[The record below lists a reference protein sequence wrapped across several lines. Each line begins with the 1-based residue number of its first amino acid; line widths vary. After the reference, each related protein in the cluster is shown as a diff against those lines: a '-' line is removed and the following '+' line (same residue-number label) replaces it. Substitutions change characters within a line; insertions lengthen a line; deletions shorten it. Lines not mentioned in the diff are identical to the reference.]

1 MGARRTQPPP
11 NQRSITVSQWIGTA
25 NQSYAPYA
33 MEELRRLIEGV
44 SFTQLSAGEVF
55 LMNSPQGREETLQA
69 IHGQEPIF
77 LRHVQPVDRMIG
89 ITGNANDLE
98 QLSDMV
104 RNAVL
109 TFQHKRVAVHIRRT
123 PKSEFVYSAA
133 DTKAVLDAVLDE
145 IGAEPVVQQPDV
157 IIAIYAAVNELYVG
171 FGTPSD
177 MLSDWPGG
185 AVRFQREEG
194 QVSRA
199 KFKLLEAERQFGL
212 QYAQFRNAL
221 DVGAAPGGWTSL
233 LLERGLRVTAI
244 DPAELHPSLM
254 EYPTLTYLKRNASE
268 VKLGA
273 DTFDLL
279 VCDMSWSPML
289 MCKLVLDLEPAL
301 KQGAAAIITV
311 KLMHRKPLQT
321 IRDVISR
328 LSTEFVLLKAKQ
340 LFHNREEITLYLQK
354 K

>member
-1 MGARRTQPPP
+1 M
-11 NQRSITVSQWIGTA
+11 SQWIGTA
-25 NQSYAPYA
+25 NQTYAPYA
-33 MEELRRLIEGV
+33 MEELRRLVDGV
-44 SFTQLSAGEVF
+44 TFTQLAAGEVF
-55 LMNSPQGREETLQA
+55 LWTSPLDRDGTLQA
-69 IHGQEPIF
+69 ILQQEPIF
-77 LRHVQPVDRMIG
+77 LRHMQPVDRTID

-98 QLSDMV
+98 DLSNMV

-109 TFQHKRVAVHIRRT
+109 SFENKRVAVHIRRT
-123 PKSEFVYSAA
+123 SKTAFMYTAA
-133 DTKAVLDAVLDE
+133 DTKAVLDAVLEE
-145 IGAEPVVQQPDV
+145 IGAEPVVQLPDI
-157 IIAIYAAVNELYVG
+157 IIAIYAAAEKLYVG
-171 FGTPSD
+171 LGAPAD

-199 KFKLLEAERQFGL
+199 KFKLLEAEREFKL
-212 QYAQFRNAL
+212 NYADYQNAL

-254 EYPTLTYLKRNASE
+254 AYPTLTYLKRNASE
-268 VKLGA
+268 VKFNPGS
-273 DTFDLL
+273 FDLL

-301 KQGAAAIITV
+301 KSGATAIITV

-328 LSTEFVLLKAKQ
+328 LSTEFRLQKAKQ
-340 LFHNREEITLYLQK
+340 LFHNREEITLHLIK

>member
-1 MGARRTQPPP
+1 M
-11 NQRSITVSQWIGTA
+11 SQWIGTA
-25 NQSYAPYA
+25 NQTYAPYA

-44 SFTQLSAGEVF
+44 AFTQLAAGEVF
-55 LMNSPQGREETLQA
+55 LMSCPLEREETLQA
-69 IHGQEPIF
+69 IRQQEPIF
-77 LRHVQPVDRMIG
+77 LRHLQPVDRTIE

-104 RNAVL
+104 RNAVM
-109 TFQHKRVAVHIRRT
+109 TFENKRVAVHIRRT
-123 PKSEFVYSAA
+123 PKSGFVYSAA
-133 DTKAVLDAVLDE
+133 DTKAVLDAVLEELD
-145 IGAEPVVQQPDV
+145 AEPVVQQPDV
-157 IIAIYAAVNELYVG
+157 IIAIYAAVDQIYVG
-171 FGTPSD
+171 FGAPSE

-199 KFKLLEAERQFGL
+199 KFKLLEAEREFGL
-212 QYAQFRNAL
+212 NYAEYRNAI
-221 DVGAAPGGWTSL
+221 DIGAAPGGWTSL

-254 EYPTLTYLKRNASE
+254 AYPTLTYLKRNASE
-268 VKLGA
+268 VKFEAG
-273 DTFDLL
+273 TFDLL
-279 VCDMSWSPML
+279 VCDMSWSPMM

-301 KQGAAAIITV
+301 TQGGTAIITV

-328 LSTEFVLLKAKQ
+328 LSTEFRLQKAKQ
-340 LFHNREEITLYLQK
+340 LFHNREEITLYLIK

>member
-1 MGARRTQPPP
+1 MT
-11 NQRSITVSQWIGTA
+11 QWIGTA

-33 MEELRRLIEGV
+33 MEELRRLIDGLA
-44 SFTQLSAGEVF
+44 FTQLAAGEVF

-77 LRHVQPVDRMIG
+77 LRHIQPVDRNIE
-89 ITGNANDLE
+89 ISGNANDLE

-104 RNAVL
+104 RHAVL
-109 TFQHKRVAVHIRRT
+109 TFKDKRTAVHIRRT
-123 PKSEFVYSAA
+123 SKSNFVYSAS
-133 DTKAVLDAVLDE
+133 DTKAVLDAVLEE
-145 IGAEPVVQQPDV
+145 IGAEPVVQQPD
-157 IIAIYAAVNELYVG
+157 IILAIYAAVDALYVG
-171 FGTPSD
+171 FGTPSE

-212 QYAQFRNAL
+212 QYAQYRSAL

-233 LLERGLRVTAI
+233 LLERGLHVTAV

-254 EYPTLTYLKRNASE
+254 AYPTLTYLKRNASE
-268 VKLGA
+268 VKFTP
-273 DTFDLL
+273 DSFDLL

-301 KQGAAAIITV
+301 KQGATAIITV

-328 LSTEFVLLKAKQ
+328 LSTEFVLQKAKQ

>member
-1 MGARRTQPPP
+1 M
-11 NQRSITVSQWIGTA
+11 SQWIGTA
-25 NQSYAPYA
+25 NQTYAPYA
-33 MEELRRLIEGV
+33 MEELRRLFDGAA
-44 SFTQLSAGEVF
+44 FTQLAAGEVF
-55 LMNSPQGREETLQA
+55 LMSSPQNREETLQA
-69 IHGQEPIF
+69 IQQQEPIF
-77 LRHVQPVDRMIG
+77 LRHFQPVDRTID
-89 ITGNANDLE
+89 IKGNANDLE
-98 QLSDMV
+98 ELSNMV

-109 TFQHKRVAVHIRRT
+109 SFENKRVAVHIRRT
-123 PKSEFVYSAA
+123 SKSEFVYSAA
-133 DTKAVLDAVLDE
+133 DTKAVLDAVLEE
-145 IGAEPVVQQPDV
+145 IGAEPVVQQPDI
-157 IIAIYAAVNELYVG
+157 IIAIYAAATQLYAG
-171 FGTPSD
+171 FGAPAD

-199 KFKLLEAERQFGL
+199 KFKLLEAEREFGL
-212 QYAQFRNAL
+212 NYAGYQNAL

-254 EYPTLTYLKRNASE
+254 TYPTLTYLKRNASE
-268 VKLGA
+268 VKFNPA
-273 DTFDLL
+273 TFDLL

-301 KQGAAAIITV
+301 KAGATAIITV

-328 LSTEFVLLKAKQ
+328 LSTEFVLQKAKQ
-340 LFHNREEITLYLQK
+340 LFHNREEITLYLIK

>member
-1 MGARRTQPPP
+1 M
-11 NQRSITVSQWIGTA
+11 SQWIGTA
-25 NQSYAPYA
+25 NQSYASYA
-33 MEELRRLIEGV
+33 MEELRRLIEGAA
-44 SFTQLSAGEVF
+44 FTQLAAGEVF
-55 LMNSPQGREETLQA
+55 LMNSPQSRETTLRA
-69 IHGQEPIF
+69 IHQQEPIF
-77 LRHVQPVDRMIG
+77 LRHVQPVDRTIE
-89 ITGNANDLE
+89 IAGNANDLE
-98 QLSDMV
+98 QLSEMV
-104 RNAVL
+104 RHAVL
-109 TFQHKRVAVHIRRT
+109 TFENKRTAVHIRRT
-123 PKSEFVYSAA
+123 SNTAYLYSAA
-133 DTKAVLDAVLDE
+133 DTKAVLDAVLEE
-145 IGAEPVVQQPDV
+145 IGAEPVVQQPEI
-157 IIAIYAAVNELYVG
+157 IIAIYAAVNELYIG

-199 KFKLLEAERQFGL
+199 KFKLLEAEREFGL
-212 QYAQFRNAL
+212 NYAKHQKAL

-233 LLERGLRVTAI
+233 LLERGLRVTAV
-244 DPAELHPSLM
+244 DPADLHPSLL
-254 EYPTLTYLKRNASE
+254 EYPTLTYLKRNASD
-268 VKLGA
+268 VKFDAGS
-273 DTFDLL
+273 FDLL

-301 KQGAAAIITV
+301 AKGATAIITV

-328 LSTEFVLLKAKQ
+328 LETEFALQKAKQ